1 MFISRYQ
8 YYILLLSIIILFV
21 DCLDFSLFRK
31 IGASLAT
38 SSSRAAAMSA
48 SKYPIYCDED
58 VMNRKAHGKSLFSLF
73 IISIA
78 LIIIIIDYH
87 YFHYSYYYH
96 H

>member
-58 VMNRKAHGKSLFSLF
+58 VMNRKAHGNLLFSL
-73 IISIA
+73 SLA
-78 LIIIIIDYH
+78 LIIIIFITIIFINY
-87 YFHYSYYYH
+87 
-96 H
+96 

>member
-21 DCLDFSLFRK
+21 DCLDFNLFRK
-31 IGASLAT
+31 IGGSLAT